1 MDPSSRFYK
10 GIVIGFGIAYIS
22 SIKAYKL
29 ALFFEKENED
39 ETNQRYP
46 SFNCQVIEISSLDCS
61 NRNFSEWRIIE
72 DTFHDYV
79 NNVHAPVTVEN
90 TSYWRACTYDHII
103 SFDFE
108 NEIFGIINYPKE
120 IDYFNGNDI
129 MCLLD
134 LHGKLGLAELCSN
147 NEDCFTMVVW
157 NLHDQCSNNWE
168 KVYRFSVEDT
178 GLNSI
183 RKLSCMY
190 LHDEEILI
198 SSRDCLIFY
207 NLKNNTYK
215 MLDYSAIYSLVGF
228 ASESILTHPDSLL
241 PHRNRFL
248 RTLLHQPS
256 SQRFMENWTEKTVTA
271 LYTGNLVH
279 KNNWHAIKA
288 DPRFGPWLVDF
299 SADDLRNKVK
309 ADIDMI
315 AKVQP
320 TGLNQEGMSG
330 VNQPKNIWQKI
341 KAHPKFGP
349 ILSGKSEEDIENKLK
364 ADLEFFGVNLSANDY
379 RDKADSHFGPL
390 LVERDAYSCSLKY
403 QHDLDKLQRDI
414 LAKQHQQAGQDTD
427 VPEPVCARGAGG
439 ETTRGARAR
448 GKKKGCHR

>member
-1 MDPSSRFYK
+1 MNIAQILKNNKNFHPDLVSHILFNLPAKSVFRFKLLSNFWHNQISNPCFRDMYHKQAKKNHSVLFYKNFICSTENGAENQTETEWISLNHKTLLDNDTFISRGNVWSTKPVICHSMVCFLNTKDDIDDDIQVSLYCFKTKNLYVLPMDPSSGFYK

-168 KVYRFSVEDT
+168 KVYRICVEDT

-215 MLDYSAIYSLVGF
+215 MLDYSAIYSLVG
-228 ASESILTHPDSLL
+228 TYH
-241 PHRNRFL
+241 
-248 RTLLHQPS
+248 
-256 SQRFMENWTEKTVTA
+256 EN
-271 LYTGNLVH
+271 LY
-279 KNNWHAIKA
+279 I
-288 DPRFGPWLVDF
+288 
-299 SADDLRNKVK
+299 
-309 ADIDMI
+309 
-315 AKVQP
+315 
-320 TGLNQEGMSG
+320 
-330 VNQPKNIWQKI
+330 
-341 KAHPKFGP
+341 
-349 ILSGKSEEDIENKLK
+349 
-364 ADLEFFGVNLSANDY
+364 
-379 RDKADSHFGPL
+379 
-390 LVERDAYSCSLKY
+390 
-403 QHDLDKLQRDI
+403 
-414 LAKQHQQAGQDTD
+414 
-427 VPEPVCARGAGG
+427 
-439 ETTRGARAR
+439 
-448 GKKKGCHR
+448 

>member
-1 MDPSSRFYK
+1 MAINF
-10 GIVIGFGIAYIS
+10 
-22 SIKAYKL
+22 
-29 ALFFEKENED
+29 
-39 ETNQRYP
+39 
-46 SFNCQVIEISSLDCS
+46 
-61 NRNFSEWRIIE
+61 FSEWRIIE

-215 MLDYSAIYSLVGF
+215 MLDYSAIYSLVG
-228 ASESILTHPDSLL
+228 TYH
-241 PHRNRFL
+241 
-248 RTLLHQPS
+248 
-256 SQRFMENWTEKTVTA
+256 EN
-271 LYTGNLVH
+271 LY
-279 KNNWHAIKA
+279 I
-288 DPRFGPWLVDF
+288 
-299 SADDLRNKVK
+299 
-309 ADIDMI
+309 
-315 AKVQP
+315 
-320 TGLNQEGMSG
+320 
-330 VNQPKNIWQKI
+330 
-341 KAHPKFGP
+341 
-349 ILSGKSEEDIENKLK
+349 
-364 ADLEFFGVNLSANDY
+364 
-379 RDKADSHFGPL
+379 
-390 LVERDAYSCSLKY
+390 
-403 QHDLDKLQRDI
+403 
-414 LAKQHQQAGQDTD
+414 
-427 VPEPVCARGAGG
+427 
-439 ETTRGARAR
+439 
-448 GKKKGCHR
+448 